1 MDKSI
6 IEHQKYIESKLTEKL
21 GNSEREGLRRCHEQR
36 VRDFQH
42 ERLVHLIV
50 TLFFAVLLIVALVAF
65 LAISGSL
72 LQTLFGIL
80 VIILLPLEITYVWH
94 YYKLENGVQGLYQI
108 TDKINR

>member
-21 GNSEREGLRRCHEQR
+21 GNSEREGLRRYHEQR

-65 LAISGSL
+65 LANPESL

-80 VIILLPLEITYVWH
+80 VIISLPLEIAY
-94 YYKLENGVQGLYQI
+94 LALLQI
-108 TDKINR
+108 REWRPEAISNN